1 MFPKTMPKF
10 GSVHNQMLSGVSPL
24 PIELPLVNPGSRLPL
39 FFSSSWPYLPTPEMS
54 KSSSPTPDTANPTTE
69 PIRTGLHPDTL
80 VRAFCDNLYYLQAR
94 FPAVATTNDR
104 YMALAFTIRDRLLHR
119 WVKTAETYYRNCSRS
134 VCYLSAEFLMGPQ
147 LGNNLVNLGA
157 FEATREAM
165 TRMGFDLE
173 VLLEQEE
180 EPGLG
185 NGGLGRLA
193 ACYLDS
199 LATLQIP
206 AIGYGIRYEFGIF
219 DQIIRDGWQVEIT
232 DKWLRFGNPWEI
244 GRPEI
249 VFDVQFGGH
258 TQSYLENGRYRVRWI
273 PQRVVRGTA
282 FDTPVA
288 GYRNGTVN
296 LLRLWKAEAAES
308 FDFQAFNTGDYY
320 GAVLEKMVSENIS
333 KVLYPNDDSP
343 QGKQLRLQQ
352 QYFFASC
359 ALQDMIRIYRQ
370 RGDNLERFHE
380 KFTAQLN
387 DTHPAIAVAELMRLL
402 VDQHGLPWETAW
414 HVTTRTLA
422 YTNHTLLPEAL
433 ERWPVPLFA
442 SVLPRHL
449 EIIYEINRRFLDEVR
464 ARHPGDDERLARMS
478 LIDEEG
484 ERHVRMA
491 HLATV
496 GSHAVNGVAAL
507 HSQLLREGV
516 LRDFYELDPD
526 KFHNVTNGVTPR
538 RFIALSNPG
547 LAALITR
554 HIGDGWVRDLDQLRQ
569 LEPLADHAGFR
580 QAWRQVKHENK
591 TALARLIAERA
602 GVKVNPDSLFDVQVK
617 RIHEYKRQHLN
628 ILHVVTL
635 YNRLRD
641 RPSLPVPPRTVIF
654 GGKAAPGYAQ
664 AKLIIKLINS
674 VAGVV
679 NHDPAIQ
686 DRLKVAFIPDFN
698 VKVAQHIYPAADL
711 SEQIST
717 AGKEASGTGNMKFA
731 LNGAL
736 TLGTLDGANVE
747 IRDAVGPDNFFLF
760 GLDADEVQDRLQHGY
775 QPREL
780 CDADPEL
787 AHALD
792 QILSGTF
799 SPHDPHLF
807 RPLVDQLLYHDP
819 FLLLADYRSYL
830 EAQDRVN
837 RTFQDPERWTRM
849 SILNVARM
857 AHFSSDRSIR
867 EYAEKIWAVT
877 PEPIPLDDP
886 ECGAKS

>member
-1 MFPKTMPKF
+1 
-10 GSVHNQMLSGVSPL
+10 
-24 PIELPLVNPGSRLPL
+24 
-39 FFSSSWPYLPTPEMS
+39 MS
-54 KSSSPTPDTANPTTE
+54 KSSSPTPSPNSE

-104 YMALAFTIRDRLLHR
+104 YMALAYTIRDRLLHR
-119 WVKTAETYYRNCSRS
+119 WVKTAETYYRKRSRTI
-134 VCYLSAEFLMGPQ
+134 CYLSAEFLMGPQ
-147 LGNNLVNLGA
+147 LGNNLVNLDA
-157 FEATREAM
+157 FQATREAM
-165 TRMGFDLE
+165 TRLGLDLDE
-173 VLLEQEE
+173 LLEHEE

-219 DQIIRDGWQVEIT
+219 DQVIRDGWQVEIT

-320 GAVLEKMVSENIS
+320 GAVFEKMVSENIS
-333 KVLYPNDDSP
+333 KVLYPNDESP

-359 ALQDMIRIYRQ
+359 ALQDMIRLYLQ
-370 RGDNLERFHE
+370 RSDDLDRFHE

-402 VDQHGLPWETAW
+402 VDEHGLAWDTAW
-414 HVTTRTLA
+414 QVTTRTLA

-433 ERWPVPLFA
+433 ERWPIPLFA

-449 EIIYEINRRFLDEVR
+449 EIIYEINRRFLDQVR
-464 ARHPGDDERLARMS
+464 ARYPDDDERAARMS
-478 LIDEEG
+478 LIDEQG

-516 LRDFYELDPD
+516 LRDFYEFDRD
-526 KFHNVTNGVTPR
+526 KFHNITNGVTPR
-538 RFIALSNPG
+538 RFIALCNPD
-547 LAALITR
+547 LTALITSR
-554 HIGDGWVRDLDQLRQ
+554 IGEGWVRDLDQLRQ
-569 LEPLADHAGFR
+569 LEPLAEDAAFR
-580 QAWRQVKHENK
+580 QAWRQVKRDNK
-591 TALARLIAERA
+591 TTLARLIEERT
-602 GVKVNPDSLFDVQVK
+602 GVKTDPNSLFDVQVK

-635 YNRLRD
+635 YSRLRD
-641 RPSLPVPPRTVIF
+641 RPSLSVPARTVIF
-654 GGKAAPGYAQ
+654 SGKAAPGYAQ

-674 VAGVV
+674 VAEVV

-686 DRLKVAFIPDFN
+686 GRLKVAFIPDFN

-747 IRDAVGPDNFFLF
+747 IREAVGADNFFLF
-760 GLDADEVQDRLQHGY
+760 GLNAGEVQDRIQRGY
-775 QPREL
+775 HPREL

-787 AHALD
+787 GHALD
-792 QILSGTF
+792 QIASGTF
-799 SPHDPHLF
+799 SPRDPHLF
-807 RPLVDQLLYHDP
+807 RPLIDQLLGHDP
-819 FLLLADYRSYL
+819 FLLLADYRAYM

-837 RTFQDPERWTRM
+837 RAFQDPEHWTRM
-849 SILNVARM
+849 AILNVARM

-867 EYAEKIWAVT
+867 EYARKIWAVT
-877 PEPIPLDDP
+877 PEPIPVENI
-886 ECGAKS
+886 ECPGKT